1 MRRGVIWAIVVYL
14 VLLASGMPMV
24 TVMLAGIAGYVIVIS
39 VKKARD
45 AF

>member
-24 TVMLAGIAGYVIVIS
+24 TVMLAGIAYL
-39 VKKARD
+39 VKIYGIA
-45 AF
+45 A